1 VTFWKKNSTILREK
15 FPGLLEEIMRGGDDL
30 AGKDLKVETTA
41 SGAPTLV
48 INGLHV
54 HSPRD
59 PVREAQRLVEAGQAC
74 VETADIQSGANPG
87 PVIILGFGL
96 GYAAE
101 AAANVVPS
109 EKQPRFIII
118 VEKSLGLLRKAFE
131 LRDLSRL
138 LSAAGVIF
146 VPGGSGEGI
155 ITVLALLEKSIG
167 GRSIPHIIRNRALTG
182 IDEQWYASVES
193 RIRAWTMRDDVNRA
207 TLKKFGKC
215 WIRNLMRNMNAIRD
229 LPGISRLAGLA
240 AHVESTLPVF
250 LAAAG
255 PSLDNMAPLLPEIR
269 KRCIIVA
276 VDTSLRFLLRNGVD
290 PDFVLVVDPQF
301 WNSRHLNRCT
311 GPRTRLIVESA
322 VYPPV
327 LRLPFKG
334 AYLCGSLFPLGA
346 FIEQR
351 VDPKGLLG
359 AGGSVATAAWD
370 FARILGATQIW
381 IAGLDLA
388 FPGLKT
394 HFKGAQF
401 EEKALAESSKLNP
414 AETWLIH
421 ALRDG
426 IPFNAPAIS
435 GGQVL
440 TDHRL
445 SLYAAWFEESFRR
458 YPTITNYSLIPGNLP
473 GTGGLTTCGGLTT
486 YGGLAIAG
494 LELAGAETFLALP
507 ECREAIDRRL
517 EAAFTRIEAEFFEP
531 EAVRQRGERY
541 ENALALVVSGLEQI
555 QNACARGIAIAEQAL
570 GENSGSADCG
580 PVAREKTTA
589 ELDAINRLITSSE
602 VKEIASFLLPPETL
616 AAMGKLAKPEQSKN
630 EKTTFHSYLESSI
643 RLYRSLAEA
652 AVL

>member
-1 VTFWKKNSTILREK
+1 MVSYWEKNSQILREK
-15 FPGLLEEIMRGGDDL
+15 FPGLLEEIVRGGDDL
-30 AGKDLKVETTA
+30 AGKDLRVETAA
-41 SGAPTLV
+41 SGAPTLA
-48 INGLHV
+48 INGLYV

-59 PVREAQRLVEAGQAC
+59 PVREAQRLVEAS
-74 VETADIQSGANPG
+74 ADTRSGGLDVQSGANPG
-87 PVIILGFGL
+87 PVVILGFGL

-101 AAANVVPS
+101 AAADAASAANV
-109 EKQPRFIII
+109 KTAPRLIII
-118 VEKSLGLLRKAFE
+118 VEKNLGLLRKAFE

-138 LSAAGVIF
+138 LSTAGVAF
-146 VPGGSGEGI
+146 VPGGTGEGI

-167 GRSIPHIIRNRALTG
+167 GRFTPRIIRNRALTG
-182 IDEQWYASVES
+182 IDEQWYTSVES
-193 RIRAWTMRDDVNRA
+193 RIRSWTMRDDVNRA
-207 TLKKFGKC
+207 TLKKFGKR
-215 WIRNLMRNMNAIRD
+215 WIRNLMCNMSAIRD
-229 LPGISRLAGLA
+229 LPGISRLAGIA
-240 AHVESTLPVF
+240 AHSEPAMPVF

-255 PSLDNMAPLLPEIR
+255 PSLDGITPLLPEIR

-276 VDTSLRFLLRNGVD
+276 VDTSLRFLLRNGID

-334 AYLCGSLFPLGA
+334 VYLCGSLFPLGA

-370 FARILGATQIW
+370 FARILGTTQIW

-388 FPGLKT
+388 FPGFKT

-401 EEKALAESSKLNP
+401 EEKALAESTKLNP
-414 AETWLIH
+414 AETWLAH

-440 TDHRL
+440 TDRRL

-458 YPTITNYSLIPGNLP
+458 FPAIRNYSLTAN
-473 GTGGLTTCGGLTT
+473 GGLTT
-486 YGGLAIAG
+486 YGGLAICG

-507 ECREAIDRRL
+507 ECREAIDQRL
-517 EAAFTRIEAEFFEP
+517 ETAFSRIEAEFFEP

-541 ENALALVVSGLEQI
+541 KNALSLVVSGLERI
-555 QNACARGIAIAEQAL
+555 QNACAQGIAIAEQAL
-570 GENSGSADCG
+570 GETSGPMERGQMD
-580 PVAREKTTA
+580 REKTTA
-589 ELDAINRLITSSE
+589 ALDAINRLITGSE
-602 VKEIASFLLPPETL
+602 VKEIASFLLPPETM
-616 AAMGKLAKPEQSKN
+616 AEMGELGQSKN
-630 EKTTFHSYLESSI
+630 ENAAFRGYLESSI